1 MPSSL
6 QPSADCQSRGGRPI
20 APPPHHL
27 TFSVRAALAFLALAL
42 SLLCAASLPAQQPPP
57 GQSPTARADRPVNR
71 LRILRAL
78 TVEPSDTAGDLMCIA
93 CSVRVRGHVAGDII
107 TIGGSVHAE
116 GPVDGDVIAVGGGI
130 DVTSSGKLSGG
141 VFALGGYIESAG
153 GVSIPRDSLA
163 IPYIIVPGQSVPTA
177 LGCAGLAA
185 INVLLVAL
193 AYAALRI
200 RRVENIS
207 NALHHRA
214 GSVLFAGLLS
224 VVFFYAAN
232 SLCMRLGRSQVV
244 PEIVLG
250 AAFIAIASAGA
261 AGVGFWA
268 ASFAFPNTEGV
279 TTTLAGILSLT
290 FLEFV
295 PLFGFVVALAG
306 AVLSLGAA
314 VVSAFGSR
322 AVAPPPPPAFDPDPV
337 A

>member
-1 MPSSL
+1 LPSGL
-6 QPSADCQSRGGRPI
+6 QPSADSQSRGGRPI
-20 APPPHHL
+20 APPPHL
-27 TFSVRAALAFLALAL
+27 FTFSVCAALAFFALGL
-42 SLLCAASLPAQQPPP
+42 FLLCAASTPAQQPPP
-57 GQSPTARADRPVNR
+57 GQSPPARADRPVNR

-78 TVEPSDTAGDLMCIA
+78 AVESSDTAGDLMCIA

-107 TIGGSVHAE
+107 TIGGSVHAQ
-116 GPVDGDVIAVGGGI
+116 GPVDGDVVAVGGGI
-130 DVTSSGKLSGG
+130 DVTSTGKLSGD
-141 VFALGGYIESAG
+141 VFALGGYIENAG
-153 GVSIPRDSLA
+153 GAISRDSMA
-163 IPYIIVPGQSVPTA
+163 IPYIIVPGQSAPTA

-185 INVLLVAL
+185 LNVLLVAL

-200 RRVENIS
+200 RRVENTS

-214 GSVLFAGLLS
+214 GSVVFAGFLS
-224 VVFFYAAN
+224 VVFCYAAN
-232 SLCMRLGRSQVV
+232 SLCMRLGRSQAI
-244 PEIVLG
+244 PEIILG
-250 AAFIAIASAGA
+250 GAFIAIASAGA

-268 ASFAFPNTEGV
+268 ASFAFPNTQGV

-295 PLFGFVVALAG
+295 PLFGFVVAVAG

-322 AVAPPPPPAFDPDPV
+322 HVAPPPPPACDSGPV